1 MQHIQLKQLT
11 ITLFTLCV
19 ATFSGMKAAEA
30 ASFSVV
36 ADGLNNARGLS
47 FGPDGALYVTEA
59 GTGGNGACVS
69 SVTGQG
75 SLCYGAT
82 GRVLK
87 IQNGQTQTALSGLP
101 SIALADGSNAGG
113 ARDIQFDATGK
124 PYILLGYGTNPSFRS
139 SLGDVD
145 LGKIITADFETNS
158 WTTVADISNY
168 ELVNNPD
175 GSDLN
180 SNPLGLYIDGDR
192 LLVVD
197 AGAND
202 LLSVE
207 KDGSNLQAL
216 TVFPEETLTNPTF
229 PPDGEPSTEPGQVPT
244 PTEEPPSE
252 LSVQVVPSSVVKGP
266 DGAYYVSQFTGFPF
280 AEGEAK
286 IFRVGT
292 DGKTTVYADGF
303 THLTDLEFDSDGN
316 LYALQYA
323 NQSAWKGNVNGSLI
337 KITPDGKRKTILSGN
352 GLESPNALTIGGD
365 GAIYISNRSDRPGQG
380 QIIRI
385 DHPQSVPEPTAVAGI
400 VAFSIFSVGSLRH
413 QKRNTNRT
421 KTLPWQLHTSH
432 K

>member
-1 MQHIQLKQLT
+1 MQHIKLKQLT

-19 ATFSGMKAAEA
+19 ATLSGMKDAEA

-59 GTGGNGACVS
+59 GTGGNEACIP

-82 GRVLK
+82 GKVLR

-101 SIALADGSNAGG
+101 SIALADGSGAGG

-124 PYILLGYGTNPSFRS
+124 PYILLGYGANPSFRS
-139 SLGDVD
+139 NLGNVD
-145 LGKIITADFETNS
+145 LGTIIAPDFATNS

-175 GSDLN
+175 GSDIN
-180 SNPLGLYIDGDR
+180 SNPLGLFIDGDR
-192 LLVVD
+192 LLAVD

-202 LLSVE
+202 LLFVQT
-207 KDGSNLQAL
+207 DGSNLQAL
-216 TVFPEETLTNPTF
+216 TVFPQEILTNPIF
-229 PPDGEPSTEPGQVPT
+229 PPSGTPSTEPGQVPT
-244 PTEEPPSE
+244 PTEPPPSQ
-252 LSVQVVPSSVVKGP
+252 LPVQVVPSSVVKGP

-280 AEGEAK
+280 PEGEAK

-292 DGKTTVYADGF
+292 DGTTTVYADGF
-303 THLTDLEFDSDGN
+303 THLTDLEFDSAGN

-323 NQSAWKGNVNGSLI
+323 NQSAWKGNFDGSLI
-337 KITPDGKRKTILSGN
+337 KIATDGTRTTILSGN
-352 GLESPNALTIGGD
+352 GLEAPNALTIGAD

-380 QIIRI
+380 QIIRV
-385 DHPQSVPEPTAVAGI
+385 DHPQSVPEPSSALGLFLFGALSFGY
-400 VAFSIFSVGSLRH
+400 L
-413 QKRNTNRT
+413 QKSQNI
-421 KTLPWQLHTSH
+421 QLLKH
-432 K
+432 